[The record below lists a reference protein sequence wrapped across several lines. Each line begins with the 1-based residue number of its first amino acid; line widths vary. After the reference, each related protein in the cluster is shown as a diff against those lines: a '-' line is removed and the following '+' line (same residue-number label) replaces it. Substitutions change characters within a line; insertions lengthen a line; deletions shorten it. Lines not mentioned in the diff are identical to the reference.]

1 MGLCPAWLA
10 PAVGRARAEAL
21 VRGAA
26 VLLDVLVPAVLVGE
40 AAQESLTTHGACN
53 VSDPVLTLLGRT

>member
-1 MGLCPAWLA
+1 MG
-10 PAVGRARAEAL
+10 GARAEAL

-53 VSDPVLTLLGRT
+53 ISDPVLTLLGRTW